1 MPATPGPEP
10 SHSPRRLKRAGSR
23 RIYFIAGALLLAGAV
38 VGTTLMLM
46 GSSNAHRPD
55 LLLHTVRY
63 ENLDLTVVERG
74 TLESAENKDVICR
87 VKSGAKGS
95 SFATTI
101 KWVVDDGTL
110 VRAGQPIVI
119 LDSSGLEDQYLT
131 QKIAVDKARADAV
144 AAEAQYRITESQNE
158 LEIGQKEI
166 AVQLAEISLEKYVGL
181 PKGTLNTVS
190 QEEARKLIAE
200 MNDNLEEFLA
210 KYRRRFGA
218 AKGEFQGSLE
228 DLSGQVEL
236 KRADVE
242 QWEDRV
248 NYSQRMGAK
257 GYVSP
262 SQVQSDE
269 SKLNGAVEVF
279 KKAETDLKLLRTF
292 TAVYQIKDLSSK
304 VHDAWR
310 VLEVAKRQA
319 RAKEITAASDRD
331 TKTSVFHQEEDKLDE
346 IEKQIHEC
354 KIFAPQDGMVVYYI
368 PEQSRFGSGSQQS
381 IIAQGEP
388 VREGQKLM
396 RIPDLRRMQVSTRVH
411 EAMVSRVRGDDRRS
425 TGFADSLRSA
435 MLLNTDAFG
444 RLFGQHEVMQ
454 DSIRDHFRD
463 KEYYL
468 ASPGQKATVV
478 VDAFYTRPLDG
489 HVKTVATVA
498 SQQDWMTADVKVYQ
512 TTVGIDDSLE
522 GLKPGM
528 SAEVTI
534 HIESTGEKVLALP
547 IQAIVGGAESG
558 KIRKCYVQ
566 TEAGPQER
574 KIKVG
579 LSNDKMAEIREG
591 AIEDGEFIGLKE
603 GEQVIINPKVLLGDK
618 IKTREPGEL
627 KETTGRGGPGKG
639 GPGKGGAGGKGNIP
653 NGGPGMMK
661 GGFPPGGPDAKGG
674 PDGGGR

>member
-1 MPATPGPEP
+1 
-10 SHSPRRLKRAGSR
+10 
-23 RIYFIAGALLLAGAV
+23 LAGAI

-110 VRAGQPIVI
+110 VRAGQPLVI
-119 LDSSGLEDQYLT
+119 LDSSGLEDQYLA
-131 QKIAVDKARADAV
+131 QKITVDKARSDAI
-144 AAEAQYRITESQNE
+144 AAEEKYKVVESQSE
-158 LEIGQKEI
+158 SAIATAEI
-166 AVQLAEISLEKYVGL
+166 AVQLAQLDLEKYAGL
-181 PKGTLNTVS
+181 PKGTLVS
-190 QEEARKLIAE
+190 LPQEEGRKLLVE
-200 MNDNLEEFLA
+200 MERDLELFLE
-210 KYRRRFGA
+210 KYRPRFGV
-218 AKGEFQGSLE
+218 AKGEYQQLLDDVTGRI
-228 DLSGQVEL
+228 EL
-236 KRADVE
+236 ARSNVE

-269 SKLNGAVEVF
+269 SKLSSATE
-279 KKAETDLKLLRTF
+279 DLKKVDTERRLLKTF
-292 TAVYQIKDLSSK
+292 AAHRQVKDLSSK
-304 VHDAWR
+304 VQEAWR
-310 VLEVAKRQA
+310 ALDRVKKEA
-319 RAKEITAASDRD
+319 RANDITAAADRD

-411 EAMVSRVRGDDRRS
+411 EAMVSRVHGDDRRS

-478 VDAFYTRPLDG
+478 VDAFYTRPLEG

-512 TTVGIDDSLE
+512 TVVGIDDSLE

-528 SAEVTI
+528 SAEVTV